1 MVGFHFSPYMYIFH
15 IDYAAISQMPCT
27 TLLFVLHI
35 LAMAKAA
42 VVISTA
48 PKQCINLP
56 GAKDSF
62 VPVTTSSVGFDTIP
76 GPNNN
81 PVVISRLA
89 AVISHK
95 ETFIVIGVTGV
106 AETHFENIIGRVVS
120 VVEEEHL
127 FAAAL
132 FLQTKAALG
141 AAGIN
146 VHVDCRDVEVR
157 VGLGNDVELIVV
169 CVIDSTHMKHLRHII
184 VIAAI
189 ELDNSAFFERIA
201 AYIHTKIDR
210 IKGDS
215 FDLHDIMI
223 IGNVI
228 RTIGTIREMAIV
240 GVATDDG
247 SVPACCICQRI
258 KSEGVI
264 SKFAVGRPEK
274 FAAYLHYRQRHAHA
288 HQTKQMSL
296 TFYRIVGTDI
306 RALLDPLA
314 RIGILFDNTGL

>member
-1 MVGFHFSPYMYIFH
+1 
-15 IDYAAISQMPCT
+15 MPCT

-247 SVPACCICQRI
+247 SVPACCIVRGQR
-258 KSEGVI
+258 SEAV
-264 SKFAVGRPEK
+264 KNEFAVG
-274 FAAYLHYRQRHAHA
+274 
-288 HQTKQMSL
+288 
-296 TFYRIVGTDI
+296 
-306 RALLDPLA
+306 
-314 RIGILFDNTGL
+314 